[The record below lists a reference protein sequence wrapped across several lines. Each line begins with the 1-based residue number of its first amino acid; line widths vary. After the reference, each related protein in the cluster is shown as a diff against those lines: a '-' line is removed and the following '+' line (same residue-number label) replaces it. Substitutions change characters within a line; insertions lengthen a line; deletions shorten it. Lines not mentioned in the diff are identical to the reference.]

1 MISSGSDL
9 GPWSSLAAL
18 PHPSLL
24 SNEMEIGMTH
34 CFGGFT
40 REFYKA
46 YHEVYP
52 KAEPAEYYDQRIEL
66 YKVR

>member
-1 MISSGSDL
+1 
-9 GPWSSLAAL
+9 
-18 PHPSLL
+18 
-24 SNEMEIGMTH
+24 MEIGMTH

-66 YKVR
+66 YKVRRRVRLECLAFV